1 MNDYPESV
9 MERWEKWNKANPDIY
24 EAFEKKAMQIWLA
37 GHHRYSAR
45 RIVESMRWDMDILGT
60 GESFLINSDF
70 VPIMARKL
78 VDKFPSFNRFFEFRE
93 VRSRGIKS
101 GEQRKREANFAD

>member
-9 MERWEKWNKANPDIY
+9 MERWESWNDCNPHIY
-24 EAFEKKAMQIWLA
+24 RTFEKKAFDLISV
-37 GHHRYSAR
+37 GHTKYSAR
-45 RIVESMRWDMDILGT
+45 RIVESMRWDMDMIGA

-70 VPIMARKL
+70 VPIMARRL
-78 VDKFPSFNRFFEFRE
+78 VERFPVFKDFFEFRE

-101 GEQRKREANFAD
+101 SEQKKREAMV